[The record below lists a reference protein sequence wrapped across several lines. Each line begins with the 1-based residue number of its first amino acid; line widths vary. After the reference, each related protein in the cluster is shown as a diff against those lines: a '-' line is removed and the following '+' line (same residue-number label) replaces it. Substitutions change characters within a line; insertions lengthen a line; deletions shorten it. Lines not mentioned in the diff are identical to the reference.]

1 MKMTT
6 CIRKVVFKELGV
18 TKVGNKRHGGGM
30 RMCKM
35 LLRRRKCDFD
45 VCT

>member
-1 MKMTT
+1 MKMAT

-18 TKVGNKRHGGGM
+18 TKVGKKRHGGGVI
-30 RMCKM
+30 MCKM
-35 LLRRRKCDFD
+35 LLRRRKCILG